1 MTGAPARGILAP
13 ARALA
18 LLVPALLLAGAWG
31 FQLIGGYPPCEMC
44 HWQRWAHYTAL
55 PLAVLAILLRGSP
68 GASRAL
74 TLLAGL
80 AILVSGAIGVFHAGV
95 EYHWWSGF
103 TRCTSVSLGSG
114 DPLKALLA
122 APLIR
127 CDTAAWTMGG
137 ISMAGFNALFSLAG
151 GIAIWALCLTRP
163 VR

>member
-1 MTGAPARGILAP
+1 M
-13 ARALA
+13 LA
-18 LLVPALLLAGAWG
+18 LLVPAVLLAGAWG
-31 FQLIGGYPPCEMC
+31 FQLIGGYAPCEMC

-55 PLAVLAILLRGSP
+55 GLAALAFATRGRVSV
-68 GASRAL
+68 SRAFV
-74 TLLAGL
+74 LLAGA
-80 AILVSGAIGVFHAGV
+80 AILVSGGIGVFHAGV

-103 TRCTSVSLGSG
+103 TRCTAVGLGSG

-127 CDTAAWTMGG
+127 CDTAAWTLAG

-163 VR
+163 AR

>member
-1 MTGAPARGILAP
+1 MSTTSIGLLAP
-13 ARALA
+13 ARLLA
-18 LLVPALLLAGAWG
+18 LLLPAALLAGAWG
-31 FQLIGGYPPCEMC
+31 FQLIGGYYPCEMC

-55 PLAVLAILLRGSP
+55 VLAVLAFATRGSR
-68 GASRAL
+68 GAPRAL
-74 TLLAGL
+74 TLLAGF

-103 TRCTSVSLGSG
+103 TRCTSVVLGGG

-127 CDTAAWTMGG
+127 CDTPAWTLGG

-163 VR
+163 AR

>member
-1 MTGAPARGILAP
+1 MATRTLLPP

-31 FQLIGGYPPCEMC
+31 FQLIGGYYPCEMC

-55 PLAVLAILLRGSP
+55 ALAILAILLRGSP
-68 GASRAL
+68 GTSRAL

-80 AILVSGAIGVFHAGV
+80 AILASGAIAVFHAGV
-95 EYHWWSGF
+95 EYHLWSGF
-103 TRCTSVSLGSG
+103 TRCTSVGLGSG

-127 CDTAAWTMGG
+127 CDTAPWTLAG
-137 ISMAGFNALFSLAG
+137 ISMAGFNALFSLAV

-163 VR
+163 RH